1 MNRPKEQ
8 HIISRVYLSYF
19 KIDTE
24 SSDKKVVIIDTKSEH
39 EIKPKSVSLNSA
51 FFKKYEYYNSD
62 DFVGEGYGLEVY
74 LGKIENEYHKIM
86 TEIHNKVDLSQS
98 IRIKLLEFLVSAKLR
113 SPIWRGDEYKHRLK
127 IHSFLLNFTNT
138 DFNDSEEELKKQ
150 HLSKWLDSKN
160 YNDLLVTFLIKRWYI
175 YESKSESSFITS
187 DNPGYS
193 IAWNEKM
200 KIPNPYWDNLEYD
213 SDGVIFF
220 PLSLKY
226 CLIIG
231 PFESGTDIN
240 INALDVSIEYM
251 QAENELVNFINFN
264 TFATRD
270 KLIISD
276 SKLYFEKLNFKEHKH
291 NL

>member
-1 MNRPKEQ
+1 MNKPKKQ
-8 HIISRVYLSYF
+8 HIISKVYLSYF
-19 KIDTE
+19 KTNTE
-24 SSDKKVVIIDTKSEH
+24 STEEKVVIIDTKCKY
-39 EIKPKSVSLNSA
+39 EIKPKSVPLNSA

-62 DFVGEGYGLEVY
+62 DFVEEGYGLEVY

-86 TEIHNKVDLSQS
+86 SNIHNKVNLDKS
-98 IRIKLLEFLVSAKLR
+98 IRLKLLEFLVSAKLR
-113 SPIWRGDEYKHRLK
+113 SPIWRGEEYKHRLK
-127 IHSFLLNFTNT
+127 MHTFLLNYNNA
-138 DFNDSEEELKKQ
+138 DFNDNEEELKKK
-150 HLSKWLDSKN
+150 HLSKWLDIKK
-160 YNDLLVTFLIKRWYI
+160 YNDLLIIFLIKRWYI
-175 YESKSESSFITS
+175 YESKSEHSFITS

-200 KIPNPYWDNLEYD
+200 KIPDPYWDNLEYD

-220 PLSLKY
+220 PLSSKY
-226 CLIIG
+226 CLVIG

-251 QAENELVNFINFN
+251 QAENELINFINFN

-276 SKLYFEKLNFKEHKH
+276 SKLYFEKLYFEK
-291 NL
+291 